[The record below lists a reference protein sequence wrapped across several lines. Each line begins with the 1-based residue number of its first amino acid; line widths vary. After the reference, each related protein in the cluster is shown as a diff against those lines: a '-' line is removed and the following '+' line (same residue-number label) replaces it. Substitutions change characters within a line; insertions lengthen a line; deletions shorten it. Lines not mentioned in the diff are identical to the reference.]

1 MKRIALAL
9 ATIFPFASAYA
20 YNPPNPTYAG
30 KSTPHITIDVDP
42 RAGTV
47 TLINTTGKPINVQKM
62 VLIEE
67 GTRRCN
73 TPNKPV
79 IIKDGEEAIFTEGE
93 CGLWSTSEI
102 LFATPKGLIKQK
114 M

>member
-9 ATIFPFASAYA
+9 TLALPLAAHA
-20 YNPPNPTYAG
+20 YNPPLPTYNG
-30 KSTPHITIDVDP
+30 KIERHITIDVDP
-42 RAGTV
+42 RAGEV
-47 TLINTTGKPINVQKM
+47 TFINSTTKSINLQKM

-67 GTRRCN
+67 GSRRCT

-79 IIKDGEEAIFTEGE
+79 IVKPGKEVILTEGE

-102 LFATPKGLIKQK
+102 IFATPKGLIKQK